1 MTTVGMAKPFED
13 FCIVGVW
20 RCCHEVPVGRHGG
33 CRLARNCGPDR
44 ARAERRAGSGVR
56 WGVRGAGVSQAE
68 PHTRALTIQARAGG
82 SPTETS
88 GRVAFEHR
96 SPAGINRFVGSVACL
111 QRDAAGLVQL
121 SGGVRQGETT
131 AGEPLTGKDFAFTL
145 DTAAHP
151 QRFSSPRFA
160 NRGTIPPCGGGRAE
174 SVPVTLGM
182 FRTGPL

>member
-1 MTTVGMAKPFED
+1 MRYRLGGTGVAGLLAIAAL
-13 FCIVGVW
+13 IV
-20 RCCHEVPVGRHGG
+20 P
-33 CRLARNCGPDR
+33 GPS
-44 ARAERRAGSGVR
+44 AGAGSGVR